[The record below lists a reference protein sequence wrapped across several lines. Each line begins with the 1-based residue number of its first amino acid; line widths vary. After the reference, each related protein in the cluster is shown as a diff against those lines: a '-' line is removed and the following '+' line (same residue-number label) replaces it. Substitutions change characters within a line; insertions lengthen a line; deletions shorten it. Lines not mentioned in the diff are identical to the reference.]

1 MDEKLIEIIE
11 QKIKETFTRTDK
23 ISKIIKSLEELS
35 KKKDSFAYGIIIGR
49 LYNSFH
55 YQCRRILK
63 RNPTPEEFSE
73 FLEILKQRQKEFI
86 EKFH

>member
-35 KKKDSFAYGIIIGR
+35 KKKIP
-49 LYNSFH
+49 LH
-55 YQCRRILK
+55 MEL
-63 RNPTPEEFSE
+63 
-73 FLEILKQRQKEFI
+73 L
-86 EKFH
+86 

>member
-1 MDEKLIEIIE
+1 MDEKLNEILE
-11 QKIKETFTRTDK
+11 QKIKETFTRTDE

-35 KKKDSFAYGIIIGR
+35 INKDSFSYGIIIGR

-55 YQCRRILK
+55 YQCRRILN
-63 RNPTPEEFSE
+63 RNPTQEEFSE
-73 FLEILKQRQKEFI
+73 FLEILKQRQKEFL

>member
-1 MDEKLIEIIE
+1 MDEKLNEIIE
-11 QKIKETFTRTDK
+11 QKIKETFTRTDE

-35 KKKDSFAYGIIIGR
+35 TKKDSFAYGIIIGR

-55 YQCRRILK
+55 YQYRRILK
-63 RNPTPEEFSE
+63 RNPTREEFSE

-86 EKFH
+86 EKLH